1 MVAKTIAKNGSA
13 EIIIKKSRFI
23 TTIRRVHNQ
32 DEFDDFVAEV
42 RTANKK
48 ANHNVSAA
56 RFGDAPL
63 IERVSDDGEP
73 SGTSGAPTLRG
84 LQVHNLTDTAAV
96 TTRYF
101 GGVKLGTSGLI
112 RAYTQAVT
120 TAIQAL
126 GIVALEPRIALHITV
141 DYATYQPLTAFLAE
155 HGWAEEEPTFLADVT
170 TTVYVPAADITAVTA
185 QLTELTNGRATIVTG
200 DQRIVEVP
208 VPVR

>member
-1 MVAKTIAKNGSA
+1 MVAKTIAQNGSA

-42 RTANKK
+42 KTANKK

-56 RFGDAPL
+56 RFGAAPL
-63 IERVSDDGEP
+63 IERASDDGEP

-84 LQVHNLTDTAAV
+84 LQVHELTDTAAV

-101 GGVKLGTSGLI
+101 GGIKLGASGLI

-120 TAIQAL
+120 TAIQTL

-141 DYATYQPLTAFLAE
+141 DYATYQPLTAFLADRD
-155 HGWAEEEPTFLADVT
+155 WVEEDPSFLADVT
-170 TTVYVPAADITAVTA
+170 TTIYVPATDVTTVTA

-200 DQRIVEVP
+200 DERIVEVP